1 MAGSISLC
9 DLERL
14 FCESTTWMVQQL
26 WQTSLS
32 WLHGRI
38 HLSQAIFPL
47 LVCLPRFFST
57 HCRSLSLSLAPSVC
71 LYLALSWTEIRA
83 IRCCSACMCILSIVF
98 CGSEYKRTEANNRPR
113 NNCSIV
119 RRDVTNR
126 KHLCHICQSL
136 YGSLQLKSFR
146 RPLFLSRPFA
156 LCTYIM
162 EHKVHYSGCLHMET
176 AYDIFGNGCHYSE
189 IVIMYM
195 SV

>member
-1 MAGSISLC
+1 MRFGAVVLWINNMNGATTMANIIIMVAWSHSPISSNFPTSC
-9 DLERL
+9 L
-14 FCESTTWMVQQL
+14 FATL
-26 WQTSLS
+26 FFHPLSL
-32 WLHGRI
+32 
-38 HLSQAIFPL
+38 
-47 LVCLPRFFST
+47 
-57 HCRSLSLSLAPSVC
+57 SLSLSLAPSVC

-98 CGSEYKRTEANNRPR
+98 CGGEYKRTEANNRPR

-146 RPLFLSRPFA
+146 RPLFLSHPFA